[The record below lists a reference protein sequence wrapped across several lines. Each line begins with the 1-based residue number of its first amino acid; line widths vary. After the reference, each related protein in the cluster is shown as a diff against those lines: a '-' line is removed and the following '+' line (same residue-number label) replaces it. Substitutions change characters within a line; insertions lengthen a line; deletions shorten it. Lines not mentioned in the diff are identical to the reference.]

1 MDDDFDFTKPQT
13 IAKPAGQAVAASPA
27 PSPSTSIPAA
37 SSAPSAPSAPFKPAV
52 SKFYDPV
59 VAARLFQASGK
70 RDVFAVGETLFVE
83 NEKSGKQGLF
93 GKRVVHRMYFIHDGE
108 VALSANGKPLDTV
121 RKGEIFGEMAV
132 IADDG
137 GGSVRS
143 ATATAKVACQAFS
156 LDATELQAALQ
167 KTPEFALML
176 MSVMFDR
183 LRFVA
188 ARLAMR
194 KAAPGANA
202 TRTAREGA
210 TFSKELLQQLD
221 DALQHATTV
230 RYDAGKPIMRVGEA
244 GVSMY
249 LVMQGTVGIF
259 IRDSEVEKVNAGGT
273 FGEMALVDQSPRT
286 ASAIAQSDC
295 VLLSVNRTALM
306 ALVKAQPAIG
316 IAMMRSIADRLRHMN
331 SLLA

>member
-1 MDDDFDFTKPQT
+1 MDDDFDFTRPQ
-13 IAKPAGQAVAASPA
+13 PVAPASPA
-27 PSPSTSIPAA
+27 PPGQNAA
-37 SSAPSAPSAPFKPAV
+37 ATALPQAAPSAPFKPAV

-59 VAARLFQASGK
+59 VAMRLFQSSGK
-70 RDVFAVGETLFVE
+70 RETFAAGETLFVE

-93 GKRVVHRMYFIHDGE
+93 GKRVVHRMYLLTEGE
-108 VALSANGKPLDTV
+108 VALSSNGKPLDTV
-121 RKGEIFGEMAV
+121 KAGEVFGEMAV

-137 GGSVRS
+137 GGGGTRS
-143 ATATAKVACQAFS
+143 ATASAKQACQAFS
-156 LDATELQAALQ
+156 LDAAELQQALQ

-194 KAAPGANA
+194 KVAPG

-210 TFSKELLQQLD
+210 TFSQELLAQLD

-230 RYDAGKPIMRVGEA
+230 RFDGGKPIMREGEA

-249 LVMQGTVGIF
+249 LVMQGTVAIF
-259 IRDSEVEKVNAGGT
+259 IRNNEVERVNAGGT

-286 ASAIAQSDC
+286 ATAISQTDC
-295 VLLSVNRTALM
+295 VLLSVNRNALL
-306 ALVKAQPAIG
+306 ALVKSQPAIG
-316 IAMMRSIADRLRHMN
+316 IAMLRSIADRLRHMN